1 MSSFSEKQE
10 YAFNAYLEGKNVF
23 ISGPGGTGKS
33 YFIKKVYDHATTHAM
48 KIVVTSLTGC
58 SAANLYCGATTIHKW
73 CGFIVKDDMDIV
85 KTTQNIRK
93 YGHRKKYK
101 DVQVLVI
108 DEISMM
114 DQQFFEVL
122 DYQCKII
129 RNDQR
134 PFGGI
139 QLICCADFFQL
150 PPISKNKETMFCFE
164 SPLWDISFN
173 EFVLFDENF
182 RQKGDDEYYKI
193 LQNVRKG
200 IVTHEDF
207 EKLLSCTKKDISHL
221 VVKPTILF
229 PTKGQA
235 DEINMTRL
243 NSLSNS
249 STFVFHSKYQ
259 QRKFSHTY
267 KNELGER
274 IDVHKWIDPEKDI
287 PNNEMKTLEKQL
299 SNMMCG
305 NEQTF
310 KVGAQVMCIANLD
323 QELGIVNGAQG
334 IITRFELDETDGVR
348 YPYVKFEN
356 YAFEK
361 KVKRHV
367 WINDTYDELG
377 ISQIPLILSW
387 AITIHK
393 SQGITLDKAY
403 IDVGGKVF
411 EHGQTYVALS
421 RVKSLEGLYLKSF
434 NPRRIRANP
443 KVVKFY
449 ENDMRNN
456 SASHEPTYI
465 HKISN
470 IVKNEDTHS
479 ESSKVQ
485 KKTTKN
491 TTNKSTN
498 IKSFF
503 H

>member
-1 MSSFSEKQE
+1 
-10 YAFNAYLEGKNVF
+10 
-23 ISGPGGTGKS
+23 
-33 YFIKKVYDHATTHAM
+33 
-48 KIVVTSLTGC
+48 
-58 SAANLYCGATTIHKW
+58 
-73 CGFIVKDDMDIV
+73 
-85 KTTQNIRK
+85 
-93 YGHRKKYK
+93 
-101 DVQVLVI
+101 
-108 DEISMM
+108 
-114 DQQFFEVL
+114 
-122 DYQCKII
+122 
-129 RNDQR
+129 
-134 PFGGI
+134 
-139 QLICCADFFQL
+139 
-150 PPISKNKETMFCFE
+150 
-164 SPLWDISFN
+164 
-173 EFVLFDENF
+173 
-182 RQKGDDEYYKI
+182 
-193 LQNVRKG
+193 
-200 IVTHEDF
+200 
-207 EKLLSCTKKDISHL
+207 
-221 VVKPTILF
+221 
-229 PTKGQA
+229 
-235 DEINMTRL
+235 
-243 NSLSNS
+243 
-249 STFVFHSKYQ
+249 
-259 QRKFSHTY
+259 
-267 KNELGER
+267 
-274 IDVHKWIDPEKDI
+274 
-287 PNNEMKTLEKQL
+287 
-299 SNMMCG
+299 
-305 NEQTF
+305 
-310 KVGAQVMCIANLD
+310 MCIANLD

-485 KKTTKN
+485 KKD
-491 TTNKSTN
+491 NKEYN
-498 IKSFF
+498 KQIDE